1 MSLADQTCIPC
12 QGGMSPLSPEAI
24 VPLAEQTP
32 EWTVI
37 DNHHLQ
43 RDYTFPD
50 FRSALAFVVKVGE
63 VAEEQG
69 HHPDIAFGW
78 GKVSLTFYTH
88 KIDGLAE
95 ADFVMAAKVDGL

>member
-12 QGGMSPLSPEAI
+12 QGGMPPLSPEAI

-32 EWTVI
+32 EWMVI

-50 FRSALAFVVKVGE
+50 FRSALDFVVKVGE

>member
-12 QGGMSPLSPEAI
+12 QGGMPPLSPEAI

-37 DNHHLQ
+37 DNHHLH

-50 FRSALAFVVKVGE
+50 FRSALDFVVKVGE

>member
-1 MSLADQTCIPC
+1 MSLADQTCVPC
-12 QGGMSPLSPEAI
+12 QGGMPPLSPEAI

-50 FRSALAFVVKVGE
+50 FRSALDFVVKVGE

-88 KIDGLAE
+88 KIGGLAE
-95 ADFVMAAKVDGL
+95 ADFVMAAKVEGL

>member
-1 MSLADQTCIPC
+1 MSLADQTCVPC
-12 QGGMSPLSPEAI
+12 QGGMPPLSPEAI

-32 EWTVI
+32 EWTVT

-50 FRSALAFVVKVGE
+50 FRSALDFVVKVGE

>member
-12 QGGMSPLSPEAI
+12 QGGMPPLSPEAI

-43 RDYTFPD
+43 RDYSFPD
-50 FRSALAFVVKVGE
+50 FRSALDFVVKVGE

-69 HHPDIAFGW
+69 HHPDITFGW

>member
-1 MSLADQTCIPC
+1 MSLADQTCVPC
-12 QGGMSPLSPEAI
+12 QGGMPPLSPEAI
-24 VPLAEQTP
+24 TPLAEQTP

-37 DNHHLQ
+37 DNHHLH

-50 FRSALAFVVKVGE
+50 FRSALDFVVKVGE

-88 KIDGLAE
+88 KIGGLAK